1 MAKTKKDLLT
11 IEDIMVAL
19 KKKAKYIANIEKVDG
34 ITMECSLAES
44 KKAEDRLD
52 EVKELCKEL
61 KNTPVAIELN
71 EAKENVFLVQFPEM
85 IPEYT
90 DEQIEKMFID
100 TFKWLIDNFLTNS
113 KNINFTKEQFALE
126 KNMFVKHAIIIYYRS
141 NVNQYKQKPEDYL
154 NNLDFRN
161 KIDNIYLDY
170 LSHV

>member
-1 MAKTKKDLLT
+1 MG
-11 IEDIMVAL
+11 
-19 KKKAKYIANIEKVDG
+19 ANRSRAIR
-34 ITMECSLAES
+34 SLFF
-44 KKAEDRLD
+44 
-52 EVKELCKEL
+52 LCKEL

-71 EAKENVFLVQFPEM
+71 EDRENVFIVQFPEM

-90 DEQIEKMFID
+90 DEQIEKMFTD

-161 KIDNIYLDY
+161 KIDNIYLNY
-170 LSHV
+170 ISHI